1 MLLLLQFFC
10 PPQEAVFNEKQVSV
24 SVFGQLGETSNVAA
38 SNFGLPLVVADNV
51 TKLSSVNVAEDP
63 KRYSERFIM
72 VQAGIF
78 KCSHCNILLKFCQQ
92 DDFRRQTLDQH
103 ESGEMACDPRI
114 KLDHCE
120 ECKVPWPTLGKR
132 FINTVDDE
140 KGINGNTGRNRACHI
155 NGCKS
160 AALEE
165 YLDNIVFLE
174 DFYRVVPEWQETI
187 GSKENK
193 FGIPSYGCNYILVD
207 DKRQYISLKDLEK
220 RNKALPKEQCVSHS
234 HLESFRDAKD
244 MSRIRGFLKSKL
256 TPLSA
261 NRNRHATGALL
272 EELCRLGWTKEKGFL
287 ADQP

>member
-1 MLLLLQFFC
+1 MFQHKKARRKRDGRRLLTDESVPMAIDASPSAIFALL
-10 PPQEAVFNEKQVSV
+10 K
-24 SVFGQLGETSNVAA
+24 
-38 SNFGLPLVVADNV
+38 
-51 TKLSSVNVAEDP
+51 KLSSMRS
-63 KRYSERFIM
+63 K
-72 VQAGIF
+72 
-78 KCSHCNILLKFCQQ
+78 HCDILLKCCQQ

-114 KLDHCE
+114 KLDHCK

-132 FINTVDDE
+132 FINTVDDK

-174 DFYRVVPEWQETI
+174 DFYRAVPEWQETI

-193 FGIPSYGCNYILVD
+193 FGIPSYGCKYILVD
-207 DKRQYISLKDLEK
+207 GKRQYISLKDLEK
-220 RNKALPKEQCVSHS
+220 RNKALPKEQRVSHS
-234 HLESFRDAKD
+234 RLVSFRDAKD

-256 TPLSA
+256 TPSSA
-261 NRNRHATGALL
+261 NRNRHATEALL
-272 EELCRLGWTKEKGFL
+272 EELRHLGWTKEKGFL